1 MHNILTEPTATHL
14 TIRRIPRN
22 LSIISERSSS
32 SLSGDAAE
40 VSDDTPLVTPREST
54 VYIHAE
60 GLQEE
65 RQQEEKSLSAVH
77 EEASP
82 PPAGLIGKRKMSISL
97 PDIASLAETAGL
109 QFASGTPTE
118 KEPAD
123 SIFES
128 ESEDSEDS
136 ETSSLQLTA
145 TSDTTTPSAS
155 PTRLLPSIV
164 QTLPSPQMGTPP
176 KVATGRGPLS
186 ASFSS
191 SSRPEAYTGRQGTF
205 SLPSS
210 PQHTLSHDFKPDS
223 NSRSNQAHSW
233 HLGSSSNSPDA
244 KTDKGHSHVEGKKEN
259 ESEGRKEV
267 EGGVTKRPS
276 FKHQASHESSNIL
289 KKHKKPSTF
298 NIKGQLRK
306 QAVLT
311 SCAH

>member
-1 MHNILTEPTATHL
+1 M
-14 TIRRIPRN
+14 
-22 LSIISERSSS
+22 
-32 SLSGDAAE
+32 
-40 VSDDTPLVTPREST
+40 SDDTPLVTPREST
-54 VYIHAE
+54 VYIDAA

-65 RQQEEKSLSAVH
+65 RQQEEESLSAVH
-77 EEASP
+77 EEESP

-136 ETSSLQLTA
+136 EASSVQLTA
-145 TSDTTTPSAS
+145 TSDVNTPSTS
-155 PTRLLPSIV
+155 PTPVLPSIV

-191 SSRPEAYTGRQGTF
+191 SSRPQTYAGRQGAF

-210 PQHTLSHDFKPDS
+210 PQHTQSHDFKSDS
-223 NSRSNQAHSW
+223 KSRSNQAHSW
-233 HLGSSSNSPDA
+233 HLGPPPSPSPNSPDA
-244 KTDKGHSHVEGKKEN
+244 KTDKGHSHWEGKKEK
-259 ESEGRKEV
+259 ESEGRKEA
-267 EGGVTKRPS
+267 EGGVAKRPS
-276 FKHQASHESSNIL
+276 FKHQASHDSSNIL
-289 KKHKKPSTF
+289 KKHKKPSSF
-298 NIKGQLRK
+298 NIKGQLK
-306 QAVLT
+306 ASCTYVLCT
-311 SCAH
+311 LIRP